1 MTWRRV
7 LNWGVF
13 AVLVVCAILVRNH
26 QIDKVE
32 LQEPIDVRGA
42 EGQRLIGR
50 NIAATLT
57 GITITDSVIGDYGDD
72 HPEIYAAHKGWVLA
86 IFSVD
91 AQSTVSDDKTNTDL
105 VIAENTY
112 GTRYM
117 GIVPELQLTPGIP
130 NQGYAGTFEIPVS
143 ALQSRA
149 SFRVTGSGNPSR
161 DSRLVFDVTL
171 ANAQRV
177 PSLTVKKRI

>member
-1 MTWRRV
+1 MAVESRIAARCLPPDVGRQRMTWRRV

-72 HPEIYAAHKGWVLA
+72 HPEIYAAHKGWV
-86 IFSVD
+86 
-91 AQSTVSDDKTNTDL
+91 
-105 VIAENTY
+105 
-112 GTRYM
+112 
-117 GIVPELQLTPGIP
+117 
-130 NQGYAGTFEIPVS
+130 
-143 ALQSRA
+143 
-149 SFRVTGSGNPSR
+149 
-161 DSRLVFDVTL
+161 
-171 ANAQRV
+171 
-177 PSLTVKKRI
+177 